1 MVAPNDPP
9 KIFTEH
15 SCTSDGVV
23 LDDDDDEQKKM
34 IIEPVVIVGAGIV
47 GLTLA
52 LALKKH
58 TGLTVPLVEQAPS
71 FSPGAGAGMGMY
83 PNGLRVLRDISP
95 HVLHRV
101 QQEGYPFV
109 WRRWE
114 HHDGTEVVSA
124 QERAL
129 SPTNNNKKNNN
140 SGNGAGA
147 ADQQQEET
155 DDNND
160 NDEDDLQPLGI
171 RRWKL
176 QQTLYDAVQKAAI
189 PVHFGKKILRIH
201 KIPSSAAASGCDEY
215 IRLTFTDG
223 TTLATRL
230 LLAADGAKSVIR
242 QTVAGHLSQLTYTG
256 TTCWYGVS
264 SLPRPERGICFPTSH
279 TTQCHGCFYPTG
291 PNEQCFQL
299 HMPTPISDKNNE
311 KHNDRDQRSDHSAKS
326 NNRGGWTALLQDV
339 GQSECLALA
348 NRLEQDGWNDK
359 YTAPL
364 RQMEKAIRVPFAVLD
379 PPLET
384 FHFGRIV
391 LVGDAAHPPVPYLG
405 QGAQQGLEDAGTL
418 AMILRHVCTETTIP
432 LSEGKEERRI
442 RWHHLDAALNLYSQ
456 MRVPRT
462 NEIIHEHSLNMG
474 SSQQRRSQDH
484 RYNQVQ
490 EEQIKRD
497 VFFHESHSAIFPGT
511 NYNYKE
517 AVTLNL
523 QQMPLLCVPEDG
535 RC

>member
-1 MVAPNDPP
+1 MAAQSDPP

-52 LALKKH
+52 LALQKH
-58 TGLTVPLVEQAPS
+58 TGLAVPLVEQAPN

-95 HVLHRV
+95 HLLHRV

-124 QERAL
+124 QERSL
-129 SPTNNNKKNNN
+129 SSTNKKKNNK
-140 SGNGAGA
+140 SGNVCAP
-147 ADQQQEET
+147 DQQEQA
-155 DDNND
+155 DDND
-160 NDEDDLQPLGI
+160 NDDDDLQPLGI

-176 QQTLYDAVQKAAI
+176 QQILYDAVQKAAI

-201 KIPSSAAASGCDEY
+201 KIPSSAAPSSYEY

-230 LLAADGAKSVIR
+230 LLAADGAKSMIR
-242 QTVAGHLSQLTYTG
+242 HSVAGHLSQLTYTG

-299 HMPTPISDKNNE
+299 HMPTPLSDKKNNE
-311 KHNDRDQRSDHSAKS
+311 KHDGHDQRTDQYAKS
-326 NNRGGWTALLQDV
+326 DNRGGGWTALLQDV

-364 RQMEKAIRVPFAVLD
+364 RKMEKAIRVPFAVLD
-379 PPLET
+379 PPLEN

-418 AMILRHVCTETTIP
+418 AMILRHMCTDSTKNS
-432 LSEGKEERRI
+432 SEGKEERRI
-442 RWHHLDAALNLYSQ
+442 RWHHLDAALKLYSQ

-462 NEIIHEHSLNMG
+462 NEIIHEHSLKMG

-523 QQMPLLCVPEDG
+523 QQMPLLSVPEDG